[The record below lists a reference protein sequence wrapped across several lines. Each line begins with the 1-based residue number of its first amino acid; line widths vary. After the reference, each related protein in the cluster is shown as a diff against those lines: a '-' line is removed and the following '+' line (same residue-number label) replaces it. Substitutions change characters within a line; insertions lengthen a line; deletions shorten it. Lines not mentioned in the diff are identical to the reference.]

1 MSDGELKKRINE
13 DRKKYGGEDA
23 DYIVMER
30 HLMVLSEAKK
40 DFPRIFSST
49 CFDMLW
55 IGQNAQVLDLK
66 EWFMKWFGDA
76 EK

>member
-1 MSDGELKKRINE
+1 MSEGELKKEIQDNS
-13 DRKKYGGEDA
+13 KFTLYNVPVIHTVK
-23 DYIVMER
+23 I
-30 HLMVLSEAKK
+30 LSILDEAKK
-40 DFPRIFSST
+40 EFPRIFSST